1 MKGSELK
8 DLQQSHTTALD
19 EITQLKA
26 EVQKG
31 VEDIAKELKDGYDR
45 CLWRLSNAGV
55 DVATHSFDD
64 YIRDYAAINPGGGSA
79 GEAWRRGMPR
89 VLCNWIFIIIV
100 FIKTEYS
107 VWTEIMWSLYWLA
120 LLC

>member
-1 MKGSELK
+1 MMKGSELK

-45 CLWRLSNAGV
+45 CL
-55 DVATHSFDD
+55 
-64 YIRDYAAINPGGGSA
+64 
-79 GEAWRRGMPR
+79 
-89 VLCNWIFIIIV
+89 
-100 FIKTEYS
+100 
-107 VWTEIMWSLYWLA
+107 
-120 LLC
+120 